1 MLISFLLISIG
12 LFIGSLLYMGMQ
24 AHEADWGSTRSNV
37 LDGLLRLFCTRYHR
51 LQSVAIPL
59 PDEGPAIIASNHISG
74 LDPFLIFASCK
85 RPVHFM
91 IAANQYYRFGMT
103 WLFKLGGCIP
113 VEMEGRSDGA
123 IRAALKAL
131 EEGKVVALFPQG
143 GIHRSHQPRSRLKR
157 GVHKL
162 AEMSGAP
169 VFPVHISNVRGAG
182 FVAKSVI
189 LRGEA
194 RLESFA
200 PIECA
205 AMGHHACLSELTKHL
220 KIHEH

>member
-1 MLISFLLISIG
+1 MLINFLLISTV
-12 LFIGSLLYMGMQ
+12 LCVSSLIYMGMR
-24 AHEADWGSTRSNV
+24 ANEADWGSTRSNII
-37 LDGLLRLFCTRYHR
+37 DGLLRLFCRRYHR
-51 LQSVAIPL
+51 LQSEIIPL
-59 PDEGPAIIASNHISG
+59 PDVGPAIIASNHISG
-74 LDPFLIFASCK
+74 LDPFLIFASSK

-113 VEMEGRSDGA
+113 IDMGGRSDVA

-131 EEGKVVALFPQG
+131 EEGKVIALFPQG
-143 GIHRSHQPRSRLKR
+143 GIHREHQPRNRLKR

-169 VFPVHISNVRGAG
+169 VFPVRISNVRGAG
-182 FVAKSVI
+182 YVGKSVI

-205 AMGHHACLSELTKHL
+205 AIDHGACLAELAQYFN
-220 KIHEH
+220 IHDH

>member
-1 MLISFLLISIG
+1 MLINFLLISIV
-12 LFIGSLLYMGMQ
+12 LFVSSLIYVGMR
-24 AHEADWGSTRSNV
+24 ANEADWGSIRSNIF
-37 LDGLLRLFCTRYHR
+37 DGLLRLFCRRYHR
-51 LQSVAIPL
+51 LQSETIPL
-59 PDEGPAIIASNHISG
+59 PAEGPAIIASNHISG
-74 LDPFLIFASCK
+74 LDPFLIFASAK

-113 VEMEGRSDGA
+113 IDMDGRSDAA

-131 EEGKVVALFPQG
+131 EEGKVIALFPQG
-143 GIHRSHQPRSRLKR
+143 GIHREHQPRNRLKR

-162 AEMSGAP
+162 AELSGAP

-182 FVAKSVI
+182 YVGKSVI

-194 RLESFA
+194 RLESFS

-205 AMGHHACLSELTKHL
+205 AMDHHACLAELAHYL
-220 KIHEH
+220 NIHQH